1 MQRIVAA
8 TGAAVLW
15 AGVMAAAQTPP
26 STQRIGNVQV
36 DTGKTGTLTLEQNP
50 RKKVTDV
57 LMVGSPVRVTS
68 ARYDLTAPRI
78 TLLLAKNRVQRGT
91 ATGGGVIVNLRNPEA
106 SQNST
111 LHCGSAVYTETT
123 AADGATGHLKLTG
136 GVRSVLHDPQFAT
149 PLETVSNDA
158 DIDLL
163 PDGTNRV
170 RFSGLRATG
179 TPIEPPAPAKATP
192 KRKVA
197 P

>member
-1 MQRIVAA
+1 MRKI
-8 TGAAVLW
+8 GAAWGAILLW
-15 AGVMAAAQTPP
+15 AGAGAAQAP
-26 STQRIGNVQV
+26 SAPQRIGNVQL
-36 DTGKTGTLTLEQNP
+36 DTGKDGTLTFEQNP
-50 RKKVTDV
+50 RKKVTNV

-68 ARYDLTAPRI
+68 ARYDLTAPHI
-78 TLLLAKNRVQRGT
+78 TLSLAKNRVQRGT

>member
-1 MQRIVAA
+1 MRKMLA
-8 TGAAVLW
+8 TVGMVVLW
-15 AGVMAAAQTPP
+15 AGAIAAQTPP
-26 STQRIGNVQV
+26 PTQRIGNVQI

-91 ATGGGVIVNLRNPEA
+91 ATGGGVVVNLRNPEA
-106 SQNST
+106 AQNST

-179 TPIEPPAPAKATP
+179 TPIEPPAPAKVPA